1 MLVNLSDVLTSEGKT
16 ATQTVEIEMTSFKSK
31 MGEFFITK
39 KEPITFILTN
49 IGVDKASIEGKIELT
64 FSAACDRCLTEVPT
78 NLNLQFSR
86 EVTSP
91 EYHDDDETDEIN
103 YMEGYNLEVDAFV
116 YNEILLNWPM
126 KILCKADCKG
136 ICNICGK
143 NLNDGSCGCDTFVPD
158 PRMALIKDIFDA
170 NKEV

>member
-49 IGVDKASIEGKIELT
+49 IGVDKASIEGEIELT
-64 FSAACDRCLTEVPT
+64 FSAMCDRCLTEVPT
-78 NLNLQFSR
+78 TLNLQFSR

-91 EYHDDDETDEIN
+91 DYQDNDDDTDEVN
-103 YMEGYNLEVDAFV
+103 YMEGYNLDVDAFV

-126 KILCKADCKG
+126 KILCKADCTG

-143 NLNDGSCGCDTFVPD
+143 NLNDGCCGCATFVPA
-158 PRMALIKDIFDA
+158 PRMALINALFEI
-170 NKEV
+170 

>member
-49 IGVDKASIEGKIELT
+49 IGVDKARIEGEIELT
-64 FSAACDRCLTEVPT
+64 FSAMCDRCLTEVPT

-91 EYHDDDETDEIN
+91 DYQDNDDDTDEVN
-103 YMEGYNLEVDAFV
+103 YMEGYNLDVDAFV
-116 YNEILLNWPM
+116 YH
-126 KILCKADCKG
+126 
-136 ICNICGK
+136 
-143 NLNDGSCGCDTFVPD
+143 
-158 PRMALIKDIFDA
+158 
-170 NKEV
+170 